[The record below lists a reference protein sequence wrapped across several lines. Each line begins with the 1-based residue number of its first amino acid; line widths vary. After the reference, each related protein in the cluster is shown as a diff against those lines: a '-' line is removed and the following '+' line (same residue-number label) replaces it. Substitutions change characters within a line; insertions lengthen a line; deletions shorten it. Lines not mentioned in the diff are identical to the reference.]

1 MEAQPDLLRRTYF
14 VIDQRELVYRPQFQP
29 LMGGEDVPP
38 ELELV
43 LDSASSDGSER
54 LVIYRLDD
62 GS

>member
-1 MEAQPDLLRRTYF
+1 
-14 VIDQRELVYRPQFQP
+14 
-29 LMGGEDVPP
+29 VPP